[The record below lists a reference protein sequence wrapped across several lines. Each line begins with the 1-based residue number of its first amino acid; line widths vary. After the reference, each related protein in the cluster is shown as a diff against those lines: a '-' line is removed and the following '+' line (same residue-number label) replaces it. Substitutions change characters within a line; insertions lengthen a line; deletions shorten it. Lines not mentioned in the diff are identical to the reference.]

1 MPAGDAA
8 PERAAFAD
16 EVLLADELL
25 ERARSHPGRE
35 RLALGWRLEEGFG
48 SGAAGAGDGGASGRH
63 EADGTR
69 LASRRAGSAA

>member
-1 MPAGDAA
+1 MAPGEAA

-25 ERARSHPGRE
+25 ERARPHPRRE
-35 RLALGWRLEEGFG
+35 RLALGWRLEERFRSGTAG
-48 SGAAGAGDGGASGRH
+48 SGDGGASGRH

-69 LASRRAGSAA
+69 LAGRRAGSAA